1 MRSNNALFL
10 KESGVLLVTIFWK
23 HKYNVYILYLFVY
36 MTSYPKTAN
45 ESPNAP

>member
-10 KESGVLLVTIFWK
+10 KESGVLLVIIFWK
-23 HKYNVYILYLFVY
+23 HKYVYILYLFVY
-36 MTSYPKTAN
+36 MTGYPKTAN